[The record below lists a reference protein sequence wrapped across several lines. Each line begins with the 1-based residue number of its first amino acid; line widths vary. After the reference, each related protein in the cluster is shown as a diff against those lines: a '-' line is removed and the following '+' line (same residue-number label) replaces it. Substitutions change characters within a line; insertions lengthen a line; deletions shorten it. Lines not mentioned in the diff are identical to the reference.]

1 MKQQH
6 KLDINDL
13 KILLGICERALI
25 CTVEIFVEKK
35 VNING
40 DERIFITAPEKL
52 EKPMMITA
60 MLPYTGEEYE
70 RCLKNGTK
78 LYEEYVAKDHIARE
92 ADMVHQVVKTFEALS
107 GIVIE

>member
-35 VNING
+35 VNIHG

-92 ADMVHQVVKTFEALS
+92 ADMVHLVVKTFEALS

>member
-25 CTVEIFVEKK
+25 CTVEIFIEKK

-92 ADMVHQVVKTFEALS
+92 SDMVHPVVKTFELLS
-107 GIVIE
+107 GITID